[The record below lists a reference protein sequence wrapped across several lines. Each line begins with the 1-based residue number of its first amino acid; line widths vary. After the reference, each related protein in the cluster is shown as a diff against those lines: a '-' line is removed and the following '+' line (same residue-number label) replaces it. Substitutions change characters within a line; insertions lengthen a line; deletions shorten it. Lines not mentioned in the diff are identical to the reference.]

1 MSGWTE
7 EGLARAWR
15 ALAHQNS
22 GEDWRFVHLTGIG
35 AISVEAGC
43 HFPPGREAL
52 IVSFPGTLP
61 VDPARLPEGK
71 GFDVTRIEGQSV
83 FAGQTAIAMVRR
95 PEGSPDIFAIMVVDV
110 LRTLDAAA
118 SAVKREVMETFLERV
133 REWQAFMARTHRPL
147 SSDAQIGLL
156 GELWMLRL
164 LAESSL
170 GAGALDCWQGP
181 LRAAQDFHV
190 HGGAIEVK
198 STVRT
203 GSFLARINSI
213 EQLDGDRAP
222 IFLCAFR
229 FEENSTGVSLI
240 DLVSELREKFAMA
253 GVQRGFEALLMVMG
267 YLDEHAPLYIR
278 TLTLMESRAF
288 LSEGNMPRLIRA
300 ALPAAVRSAT
310 YVLDL
315 DALEVPLVGL
325 PEVLNEFGLVRNE
338 P

>member
-7 EGLARAWR
+7 EGIARAWR
-15 ALAHQNS
+15 ALARQEAT
-22 GEDWRFVHLTGIG
+22 EDWRFVHLADMG
-35 AISVEAGC
+35 AVSIEAGC
-43 HFPPGREAL
+43 HFPLGREAL
-52 IVSFPGTLP
+52 IVSFPGSWP
-61 VDPARLPEGK
+61 VNPARLPEGK
-71 GFDVTRIEGQSV
+71 GFDVSRIEGQTE
-83 FAGQTAIAMVRR
+83 FAGKTAIALVRR

-110 LRTLDAAA
+110 LRSLETAA
-118 SAVKREVMETFLERV
+118 SSGGREIMEAFLERV

-164 LAESSL
+164 LAESPL

-181 LRAAQDFHV
+181 LRAAQDFHIR
-190 HGGAIEVK
+190 GGAVEVK

-222 IFLCAFR
+222 IFLCACR
-229 FEENSTGVSLI
+229 FEENTDGISLVSL
-240 DLVSELREKFAMA
+240 VTELREKFRAA

-267 YLDEHAPLYIR
+267 YLDEHAALYGR
-278 TLTLMESRAF
+278 TLTLRDAKAFRA
-288 LSEGNMPRLIRA
+288 EGDMPRLRRT
-300 ALPAAVRSAT
+300 ALPAAIRSAA

-315 DALEVPLVGL
+315 DALEVPSIGL
-325 PEVLNEFGLVRNE
+325 PELINEFGLD
-338 P
+338 

>member
-15 ALAHQNS
+15 ALARQEA
-22 GEDWRFVHLTGIG
+22 GEDWRFVHLTGMG
-35 AISVEAGC
+35 PVSVEAGC
-43 HFPPGREAL
+43 HFPLGREAL
-52 IVSFPGTLP
+52 IVSFPGSWP
-61 VDPARLPEGK
+61 VNPARLPEGK
-71 GFDVTRIEGQSV
+71 GFDVACIEGQTV
-83 FAGQTAIAMVRR
+83 FAGKTAIALVRR

-110 LRTLDAAA
+110 LRTLETAA
-118 SAVKREVMETFLERV
+118 STTNRDVMDAFLERV

-147 SSDAQIGLL
+147 SLDAQIGLL

-164 LAESSL
+164 LSDTSL

-190 HGGAIEVK
+190 RGGAIEVK

-229 FEENSTGVSLI
+229 FEETTDGISLV
-240 DLVSELREKFAMA
+240 DLVSELRERFGLA
-253 GVQRGFEALLMVMG
+253 GIQRGFEALLMVMG
-267 YLDEHAPLYIR
+267 YLDEHTPLYGR
-278 TLTLMESRAF
+278 RLTLKDARAF
-288 LSEGNMPRLIRA
+288 RADGDMPRLTRA
-300 ALPAAVRSAT
+300 ALPAAIRSAA

-315 DALEVPLVGL
+315 DALEVPSAGL
-325 PEVLNEFGLVRNE
+325 PELINEFGLD
-338 P
+338 